1 MKISKLSMMV
11 AVAAMSLS
19 SCMNEDFP
27 LANSRKGSMSLSVD
41 YLKPTITRAGVETSD
56 FYVAI
61 YELENN
67 DWYRTYEKA
76 SLIPNKITMPIG
88 QYYVKAHTPGTLE
101 KIMETPYYAGV
112 DTFEILENVMT
123 ESTVVCRM
131 ANGSFTVKFSSDFT
145 QAFSDWTISLTDGS
159 ESAIIYT
166 SQDGT
171 NVPTMYMQFAEAVS
185 ALTVNFI
192 GTTVDGN
199 RISTT
204 NKLTKKQASEQ
215 YDSDSE
221 YFSGGDAIVLNLR
234 PVESTDGNISSITIN
249 ANISF
254 EESEESFDMEV
265 EDVIPDTPEEEQPE
279 QPGGGEASNAITLD
293 LPQSMVITEDTD
305 PSLGDTEI
313 KASAGIKSIKVKMSS
328 TSEDMVSSLA
338 DLSGSYEGIDFLVA
352 GTEVVANQGLVALF
366 SDLGQTLEVP
376 AEGDT
381 EYVFPIGNFFGFLM
395 LLPGDHSFELLVTDV
410 QGNTKSGEL
419 TLTVE

>member
-1 MKISKLSMMV
+1 MMV

-27 LANSRKGSMSLSVD
+27 SANSRKGSMSLSVD

-56 FYVAI
+56 FHVAI
-61 YELENN
+61 YEAEDN
-67 DWYRTYEKA
+67 DWYCTYEKA

-88 QYYVKAHTPGTLE
+88 KYYVKAHTPGNLQ

-112 DTFEILENVMT
+112 DTFEIIENYIT

-215 YDSDSE
+215 YDSDTE

-254 EESEESFDMEV
+254 EESEDSFDMEV

-279 QPGGGEASNAITLD
+279 QPGGEASNAITLD

-328 TSEDMVSSLA
+328 TSEDMMSSLA

>member
-1 MKISKLSMMV
+1 MMGT
-11 AVAAMSLS
+11 VAALSLS

-27 LANSRKGSMSLSVD
+27 SANSRKGSMSLSVD

-56 FYVAI
+56 FHVAI
-61 YELENN
+61 YEAEDN
-67 DWYRTYEKA
+67 DWYCTYEKA

-88 QYYVKAHTPGTLE
+88 AYYVKAHTPGTLQ
-101 KIMETPYYAGV
+101 KIMESPYYAGV
-112 DTFEILENVMT
+112 DEFEILENVIT
-123 ESTVVCRM
+123 KSTVVCRM

-159 ESAIIYT
+159 ESAVIYT

-215 YDSDSE
+215 YDSDTE

-279 QPGGGEASNAITLD
+279 QPGDGGEASNAITLQ
-293 LPQSMVITEDTD
+293 LPQNMVVSATTN
-305 PSLGDTEI
+305 PSLGDTYI
-313 KASAGIKSIKVKMSS
+313 KADNGIKSIVVKVTS
-328 TSEDMVSSLA
+328 TSEDMSGALA
-338 DLSGSYEGIDFLVA
+338 DLAGEYEGIDFDN
-352 GTEVVANQGLVALF
+352 GTEVVGSQGLVSLF
-366 SDLGQTLEVP
+366 SDLGQELSVP

-381 EYVFPIGNFFGFLM
+381 EYVFPIGNFFPFLVI
-395 LLPGDHSFELLVTDV
+395 LPGEHTFILTVTDMN
-410 QGNTKSGEL
+410 GNTKDGQL
-419 TLTVE
+419 TLTIE

>member
-1 MKISKLSMMV
+1 MMGT
-11 AVAAMSLS
+11 VAALSLS

-27 LANSRKGSMSLSVD
+27 SANSRKGSMSLSVD

-56 FYVAI
+56 FHVAI
-61 YELENN
+61 YEAEDN
-67 DWYRTYEKA
+67 DWYCTYEKA

-88 QYYVKAHTPGTLE
+88 AYYVKAHTPGTLQ
-101 KIMETPYYAGV
+101 KIMESPYYAGV
-112 DTFEILENVMT
+112 DEFEILENVIT
-123 ESTVVCRM
+123 KSTVVCRM

-215 YDSDSE
+215 YDSDTE

-279 QPGGGEASNAITLD
+279 QPGDGGEASNAITLQ
-293 LPQSMVITEDTD
+293 LPQNMTVTKDTD
-305 PSLGDTEI
+305 PSLGDTHI
-313 KASAGIKSIKVKMSS
+313 KADNGIKSIIVKITS
-328 TSEDMVSSLA
+328 TSEDMSGALA
-338 DLSGSYEGIDFLVA
+338 DIAGEYEGIDFDN
-352 GTEVVANQGLVALF
+352 GTEVVGNQGLVDLF
-366 SDLGQTLEVP
+366 TTLGQSLNVP
-376 AEGDT
+376 AEGDK
-381 EYVFPIGNFFGFLM
+381 EYVFPIGNFFS
-395 LLPGDHSFELLVTDV
+395 LLTVLSGDHTFIMTVTDMN
-410 QGNTKSGEL
+410 GNTKDGQL
-419 TLTVE
+419 TLTIE

>member
-1 MKISKLSMMV
+1 MMGT
-11 AVAAMSLS
+11 VAALSLS

-27 LANSRKGSMSLSVD
+27 SANSRKGSMSLSVD

-56 FYVAI
+56 FHVAI
-61 YELENN
+61 YEAEDN
-67 DWYRTYEKA
+67 DWYCTYEKA
-76 SLIPNKITMPIG
+76 YLIPNKITMPIG
-88 QYYVKAHTPGTLE
+88 EYYVKAHTPGTLQ
-101 KIMETPYYAGV
+101 KIMESPYYAGV
-112 DTFEILENVMT
+112 DEFEILENVIT
-123 ESTVVCRM
+123 KSTVVCRM

-215 YDSDSE
+215 YDSDTE

-279 QPGGGEASNAITLD
+279 QPGDGGEVSNAITLD
-293 LPQSMVITEDTD
+293 LPDDMTVSAATD
-305 PSLGDTEI
+305 PSLGDTYIAAE
-313 KASAGIKSIKVKMSS
+313 KGIKSIKVSMSS
-328 TSEDMVSSLA
+328 TSDAMIGSLR
-338 DLSGSYEGIDFLVA
+338 DLARNYPGVDFLA
-352 GTEVVANQGLVALF
+352 GAEVVDNEKMVKLF
-366 SDLGQTLEVP
+366 SDLGQTLAVP
-376 AEGDT
+376 SVGDT
-381 EYVFPIGNFFGFLM
+381 EYTFPIGNFFTLLAF
-395 LLPGDHSFELLVTDV
+395 LPGEHTFTLTIIDL
-410 QGNTKSGEL
+410 QGNTKDGVL
-419 TLTVE
+419 KLTVEQS